1 MDDAHG
7 GLLRGNPPAIRYKEA
22 TLTNQWNFG
31 TDTVTRNIT
40 LYAKWTDAVAAI
52 DLSDG
57 TGDNLL
63 TICEKSNRIKTWS
76 LIYRYIIEKT
86 LNRL

>member
-22 TLTNQWNFG
+22 ALTNQWNFG
-31 TDTVTRNIT
+31 TDTVTGNIT

-57 TGDNLL
+57 TGDN
-63 TICEKSNRIKTWS
+63 IIVKSMG
-76 LIYRYIIEKT
+76 YIHEQPADAAYT
-86 LNRL
+86 PSGLSAREG